1 MILLLAIVIGL
12 LATLIRAR
20 LNNRTLILPPFRW
33 EWLVFLSV
41 IPQVF
46 VFYIPTI
53 GQWVPEWTI
62 PTIQIISMAGLLL
75 FTIVNLTKPGFWAL
89 GVGLLSNFLV
99 IVLNGGWMPIHPQTL
114 KRMVPTQPI
123 EFWEI
128 GTRLGVTKDQIMAYE
143 ETNLAFLSDIFT
155 LPQWIPY
162 KVAFSI
168 GDLLIALG
176 VVILLWSLSSNT
188 RRKND
193 TSISSK

>member
-12 LATLIRAR
+12 LATFIRAR
-20 LNNRTLILPPFRW
+20 LTNRTLILPPFRW

-62 PTIQIISMAGLLL
+62 PYIQISTMIGLII
-75 FTIVNLTKPGFWAL
+75 FIAVNLIKPGLWAL
-89 GVGLLSNFLV
+89 GLGLLSNFVV
-99 IVLNGGWMPIHPQTL
+99 IALNGGWMPILPQTL
-114 KRMVPTQPI
+114 KRMIPSQPI
-123 EFWEI
+123 EVWEI
-128 GTRLGVTKDQIMAYE
+128 GTRLGYTKDRILAYE
-143 ETNLAFLSDIFT
+143 ETNLVYLSDIFT
-155 LPQWIPY
+155 LPKWIPY

-168 GDLLIALG
+168 GDVFISIG
-176 VVILLWSLSSNT
+176 VVILLWSLSSKP

-193 TSISSK
+193 TFNTSK

>member
-12 LATLIRAR
+12 LATIIRAR

-33 EWLVFLSV
+33 EWLVFASV
-41 IPQVF
+41 IPQIF

-53 GQWVPEWTI
+53 GQWVPEWII
-62 PTIQIISMAGLLL
+62 PTIQIISMAGLLI

-114 KRMVPTQPI
+114 KLMVPAQPI

-128 GTRLGVTKDQIMAYE
+128 GTRLGFTKDRIMTYDQ
-143 ETNLAFLSDIFT
+143 TNLAFLSDIFT

-168 GDLLIALG
+168 GDVLISIG
-176 VVILLWSLSSNT
+176 VIILLWSLSSNT

>member
-62 PTIQIISMAGLLL
+62 PIIQIISMAGLLI
-75 FTIVNLTKPGFWAL
+75 FTTVNLTKPGFWAL

-114 KRMVPTQPI
+114 KRMVPAQPI

-128 GTRLGVTKDQIMAYE
+128 GTRLGFTKDRIMTYDQ
-143 ETNLAFLSDIFT
+143 TNLAFLSDIFT

-168 GDLLIALG
+168 GDVLISIG
-176 VVILLWSLSSNT
+176 VIILLWSLSSNT

>member
-33 EWLVFLSV
+33 EWLVFVSV

-62 PTIQIISMAGLLL
+62 PIIQIISMAGLLI
-75 FTIVNLTKPGFWAL
+75 FTSVNLTRPGFWAL
-89 GVGLLSNFLV
+89 GVGLFSNFLV

-114 KRMVPTQPI
+114 KRMVPAQPI
-123 EFWEI
+123 EVWEI
-128 GTRLGVTKDQIMAYE
+128 GTRLGFTKDRIMTYDQ
-143 ETNLAFLSDIFT
+143 TNLAFLSDIFT

-168 GDLLIALG
+168 GDVLIAIG
-176 VVILLWSLSSNT
+176 IFILLWSLSSNN

-193 TSISSK
+193 TSISNK

>member
-12 LATLIRAR
+12 LATIIRAR

-33 EWLVFLSV
+33 EWLVFASV

-46 VFYIPTI
+46 VFYIPAI

-62 PTIQIISMAGLLL
+62 PYIQILSMVGLLI
-75 FTIVNLTKPGFWAL
+75 FTVVNLSKPGLWAL
-89 GVGLLSNFLV
+89 GLGLLSNFIV
-99 IVLNGGWMPIHPQTL
+99 IALNGGWMPIHPQTL
-114 KRMVPTQPI
+114 KRMIPLQPI
-123 EFWEI
+123 EVWEI
-128 GTRLGVTKDQIMAYE
+128 GTRLGFTKDRIMAYE
-143 ETNLAFLSDIFT
+143 ETNLVFLSDIFT

-168 GDLLIALG
+168 GDVFISIG
-176 VVILLWSLSSNT
+176 VVILLWSLSSKT

-193 TSISSK
+193 TFNAS

>member
-12 LATLIRAR
+12 FVTIIRAR

-41 IPQVF
+41 IPQIF

-62 PTIQIISMAGLLL
+62 PYIQITSMVGLLI
-75 FTIVNLTKPGFWAL
+75 FTLVNLTAPGFWGL
-89 GVGLLSNFLV
+89 GLGLLSNFIV
-99 IVLNGGWMPIHPQTL
+99 IALNGGWMPIQPQTL
-114 KRMVPTQPI
+114 KQMVPSQPI
-123 EFWEI
+123 EVWEI
-128 GTRLGVTKDQIMAYE
+128 GTRLGFTKDQIMAYE
-143 ETNLAFLSDIFT
+143 ETNLVFLSDIFT

-162 KVAFSI
+162 KVAFSLGDIFISI
-168 GDLLIALG
+168 GI
-176 VVILLWSLSSNT
+176 VILLWSLSSKT

-193 TSISSK
+193 TSISNK